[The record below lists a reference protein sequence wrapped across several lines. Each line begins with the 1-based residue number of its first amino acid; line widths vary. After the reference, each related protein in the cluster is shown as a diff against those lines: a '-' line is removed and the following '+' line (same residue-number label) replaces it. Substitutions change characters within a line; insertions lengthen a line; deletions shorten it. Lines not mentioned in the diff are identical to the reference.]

1 MVFFKFYSI
10 RSAQAKDI
18 FFNGR
23 NVLCAAVQISFT
35 EFRGKQNVHRLKLRH
50 SCLSQVIDF
59 RDQMRSDTI

>member
-23 NVLCAAVQISFT
+23 NVLNPAVQISFT
-35 EFRGKQNVHRLKLRH
+35 EFLGQRNVHRLKLRH
-50 SCLSQVIDF
+50 TG
-59 RDQMRSDTI
+59 RSLV